1 MAHSNEGSNS
11 LLNPLECGLDFRRE
25 LWSSRCAFV
34 SARPMFV
41 VGNQIA
47 MEVGVYLYSPLN
59 FNHWSK
65 DSWTNLLKDQTS
77 QVEFEI
83 RL

>member
-1 MAHSNEGSNS
+1 VDWILGES
-11 LLNPLECGLDFRRE
+11 CGAQDVL
-25 LWSSRCAFV
+25 FV

-41 VGNQIA
+41 VGNQITV
-47 MEVGVYLYSPLN
+47 EVGVYLYSPLN